1 MLNLR
6 LKSGPQKTFH
16 GKKTGDTHEY
26 FFKKKSEKKKLYI
39 YIYIYIY
46 FLTCIYNIFEKNFN
60 GNRIEVSSDKNDNR
74 NVTIDF
80 LL

>member
-16 GKKTGDTHEY
+16 GKKTWDTHEY
-26 FFKKKSEKKKLYI
+26 FLKKKERKKKI
-39 YIYIYIY
+39 IYIYIY